1 MFYIDIVVSSSRTLI
16 NVQRIGNSAPLHST
30 AAVKFFLA
38 NCPTPRLEKL
48 IEQLPL
54 EKYTDTTFISV
65 PLECF
70 ASRNRVKI
78 PETDNACLGDSL
90 SDSKSEFNDCLYAGH
105 GDHYVHKFLHHL
117 AVDMLR
123 DSFSEARPNGDAYY
137 PGNHSRQQV

>member
-30 AAVKFFLA
+30 ATVKFFLA
-38 NCPTPRLEKL
+38 NYPTPQLEKL

-54 EKYTDTTFISV
+54 EKHTDTTFISV
-65 PLECF
+65 PLQRF
-70 ASRNRVKI
+70 ASSNRIKI
-78 PETDNACLGDSL
+78 PGTDNACLGDSL
-90 SDSKSEFNDCLYAGH
+90 SDSKSEFNYSFYAGH